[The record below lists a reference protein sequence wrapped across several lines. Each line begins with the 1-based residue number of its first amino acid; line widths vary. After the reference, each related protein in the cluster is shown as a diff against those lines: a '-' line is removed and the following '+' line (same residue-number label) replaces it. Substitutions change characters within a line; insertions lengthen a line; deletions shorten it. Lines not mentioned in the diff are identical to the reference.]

1 MLASYLGIYVV
12 STISAFLLVP
22 ALVKV
27 IEKKTILL
35 LAIMFAALIPPIPIF
50 LFINGFLPASGTWD
64 LFYATVP
71 FVYIGNTCLS
81 SSAIIR
87 ESMFGDISDEVELDS
102 NIGQQGLMFA
112 SSSLI
117 GKLNTGLGILMAGIA
132 LEFISFPQGID
143 VTPTAENIF
152 NLAMVQ
158 GPLVAI
164 LMFIPFGI
172 FSMYKIDRYRHQ
184 EILAKL
190 EETK

>member
-1 MLASYLGIYVV
+1 ML
-12 STISAFLLVP
+12 
-22 ALVKV
+22 
-27 IEKKTILL
+27 
-35 LAIMFAALIPPIPIF
+35 
-50 LFINGFLPASGTWD
+50 
-64 LFYATVP
+64 
-71 FVYIGNTCLS
+71 
-81 SSAIIR
+81 
-87 ESMFGDISDEVELDS
+87 GDISDEVELDS